1 MKKVFRR
8 TSLLLAAILMGS
20 TSIQAQKSPQDMDR
34 FIDALM
40 KKMTVEEKIGQL
52 NLPVTGE
59 ITTGQAKSSDVAK
72 KIEQG
77 LVGGLFNLKG
87 VAKIRDVQKLAVE
100 NSRLGIPLLFGM
112 DVIHGYETIFPI
124 PLGLSCTWDM
134 KAIQKSARIAAV
146 EASADGISWTFSP
159 MVDISRDPRWGRV
172 SEGNGEDP
180 FLGGAIAKAMVLGY
194 QGDKLND
201 QLKRND
207 EIMACVKHFALYGAG
222 EAGRDYNTVDMSR
235 NRMFNEYLYPYQAA
249 VDAGVG
255 SVMASFNEVDGV
267 PATANKWLMT
277 DVLRKQWGFNGFVV
291 TDFTGIAEMVAH
303 GIGDLQTVSA
313 RALNAGVDMDMVSEG
328 FVGTLKKSLTEGK
341 ITMKTL
347 DTACRRILEAK
358 YKLGLF
364 DDPYKYCDLSR
375 PARDIFTK
383 EHRDAARKIASESF
397 VLLKNEPAKTGQAPL
412 LPLQKKGTVAVIGPL
427 ANTRSNMP
435 GTWSV
440 AARLNDYPSLYEGLK
455 EMMAGK
461 VNITYAKG
469 SNLIGDAAYEERA
482 TMFGRSL
489 NRDNRTDKELLE
501 EALKVAADADIIVA
515 ALGESSEMSGE
526 SSSRT
531 DLNIPDVQHT
541 LLEALLKTGKPVVLT
556 LFTGRPLRLTWEQ
569 ENVPAILNVWFG
581 GSEAAYAIG
590 DVLFGDV
597 NPSGKLTMTFPKN
610 VGQIPLF
617 YNHKNTGRPLQE
629 GKWFEKFRSSYLDV
643 DNEPLYPFGYGLSYT
658 TFQYS
663 DIALS
668 ASAMGQDGSITAAV
682 TVTNTGK
689 RDGAEVVQLY
699 IRDLVGSITRPVKEL
714 KGFEKIFLKAGE
726 SKTVTFKITPEL
738 LRFYDYDLKQVAEP
752 GDFDVM
758 IGGDS
763 RNVRSARL
771 TLK

>member
-1 MKKVFRR
+1 MNMKKIFKR
-8 TSLLLAAILMGS
+8 TSLLLATALIGV
-20 TSIQAQKSPQDMDR
+20 TVQAQKSPQDMDR

-40 KKMTVEEKIGQL
+40 RRMTVEEKIGQL

-134 KAIQKSARIAAV
+134 AAIGQSARIAAI

-172 SEGNGEDP
+172 SEGSGEDP
-180 FLGGAIAKAMVLGY
+180 FLGGAIARAMVLGY
-194 QGDKLND
+194 QGKDLND
-201 QLKRND
+201 QLTRND

-235 NRMFNEYLYPYQAA
+235 NRMFNEYMYPYEAA
-249 VDAGVG
+249 VHAGVG

-267 PATANKWLMT
+267 PATANRWLMT
-277 DVLRKQWGFNGFVV
+277 DVLRKQWGFSGFVV
-291 TDFTGIAEMVAH
+291 TDFTGISEMVEH

-347 DTACRRILEAK
+347 DAACRRILEAK

-375 PARDIFTK
+375 PARDIFTR
-383 EHRDAARKIASESF
+383 EHRDAARRIAAESF
-397 VLLKNEPAKTGQAPL
+397 VLLKNEPFEGQGKKSSRPV
-412 LPLQKKGTVAVIGPL
+412 LPLEKQGTVAVIGPL
-427 ANTRSNMP
+427 GNTRSNMP

-440 AARLNDYPSLYEGLK
+440 AARLDDYPSLYEGLK
-455 EMMAGK
+455 EMTAGR

-469 SNLIGDAAYEERA
+469 SNLIGDVAYEERA
-482 TMFGRSL
+482 TLFGRSL
-489 NRDNRTDKELLE
+489 SRDNRTDKELLD
-501 EALKVAADADIIVA
+501 EALKVASGADVIVA

-531 DLNIPDVQHT
+531 DLDIPDVQRT

-556 LFTGRPLRLTWEQ
+556 LFTGRPLTLTWEQ
-569 ENVPAILNVWFG
+569 EHVPAILNVWFG
-581 GSEAAYAIG
+581 GSEAA
-590 DVLFGDV
+590 
-597 NPSGKLTMTFPKN
+597 
-610 VGQIPLF
+610 
-617 YNHKNTGRPLQE
+617 
-629 GKWFEKFRSSYLDV
+629 
-643 DNEPLYPFGYGLSYT
+643 
-658 TFQYS
+658 
-663 DIALS
+663 
-668 ASAMGQDGSITAAV
+668 
-682 TVTNTGK
+682 
-689 RDGAEVVQLY
+689 
-699 IRDLVGSITRPVKEL
+699 
-714 KGFEKIFLKAGE
+714 
-726 SKTVTFKITPEL
+726 
-738 LRFYDYDLKQVAEP
+738 
-752 GDFDVM
+752 
-758 IGGDS
+758 
-763 RNVRSARL
+763 
-771 TLK
+771 

>member
-267 PATANKWLMT
+267 PTTANKWLMT

-556 LFTGRPLRLTWEQ
+556 LFTGRPLTLTWEQ